1 MMANR
6 FYLMIFAALCTA
18 CSLYA
23 TDHATDEMSVPCI
36 DMSRFIHGT
45 EEQRLATAYAFGTA
59 LQKIGFVSVTNVGIA
74 PETVDR
80 AYAIIERYFSLPLE
94 EKLKKKSLDGFRGFV
109 PFGKEHAKYTSVMD
123 LKEFYHVTGTTQP
136 DDLWPDMP
144 GFQDAILELY
154 TQLEACMRSCLQA
167 TAMYLGYTAPHEQTV
182 LADMLG
188 HGNGVMRL
196 LHYPPVDP
204 VVTPVDA
211 VRSAAHEDLGIM
223 TVIPRA
229 TASGLQIKNHQGV
242 WVDVV
247 VPEGAAIVNSG
258 DVLKRISNGIIPSTT
273 HRVVNPPRNDFS
285 PRYSVPFFGNLPA
298 DMVLRVLD
306 KCRGNTPAHTL
317 KKEIL
322 FGDFR
327 TKRLKKIGI
336 AS

>member
-1 MMANR
+1 MANR
-6 FYLMIFAALCTA
+6 FSVIMLVATLCITTH
-18 CSLYA
+18 SYA
-23 TDHATDEMSVPCI
+23 TNHTHDDVSVSCI
-36 DMSRFIHGT
+36 DMSLFMHGT
-45 EEQRLATAYAFGTA
+45 QEQKLATAQAFGTA
-59 LQKIGFVSVTNVGIA
+59 LQKIGFVSVTNVGIC

-80 AYAIIERYFSLPLE
+80 AYAIIERYFRLPLE
-94 EKLKKKSLDGFRGFV
+94 EKLKQKSLDGFRGFV
-109 PFGKEHAKYTSVMD
+109 PFGKEHAKYTSIMD
-123 LKEFYHVTGTTQP
+123 LKEFYHVTGSTQP
-136 DDLWPDMP
+136 ADLWPDMP
-144 GFQDAILELY
+144 GFKEAILDLY
-154 TQLEACMRSCLQA
+154 DQLENCMRTCLQA
-167 TAMYLGYTAPHEQTV
+167 TAIYLGYTAPDEQMI

-204 VVTPVDA
+204 NTTPAGA

-223 TVIPRA
+223 TIIPRA

-273 HRVVNPPRNDFS
+273 HRVINPPYNDFS

-306 KCRGNTPAHTL
+306 KCCGNTPENRL
-317 KKEIL
+317 KPDIL

-336 AS
+336 A